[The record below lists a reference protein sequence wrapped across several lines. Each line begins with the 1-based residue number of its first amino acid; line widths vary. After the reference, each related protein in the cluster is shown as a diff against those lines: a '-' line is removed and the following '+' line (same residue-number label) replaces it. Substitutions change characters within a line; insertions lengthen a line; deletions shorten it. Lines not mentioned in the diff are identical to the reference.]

1 MVFGGFTGSEALND
15 AWWLELDE
23 SDGCGG
29 IGGDSLGGMDTSAMA
44 ALSAPMSIVS
54 NTMSG
59 LSSPF
64 DRLFG
69 GVPTGEDAKVPPG
82 VGAGSPDGTR
92 SSMFGQLTSL
102 GDAFTGRRASRAGRD
117 SSNLSEGPHETAEE
131 KIKNLAR
138 SIDSAL
144 AREGA
149 ERHEGGLDD
158 TPGWMHE
165 FYASCDAED
174 LKIGDMGRFL
184 DEYRRAVG
192 AQALGSPPDLSPGAD
207 EHIDGV
213 NSVSRGRFLHVSSAE
228 SLRLADV
235 PAMLAELQGA
245 LIEGA

>member
-69 GVPTGEDAKVPPG
+69 GPTGEDAKGLG
-82 VGAGSPDGTR
+82 VGAGSPDGAK

-102 GDAFTGRRASRAGRD
+102 AGDAFTGRRASRAGRD
-117 SSNLSEGPHETAEE
+117 SANLSEGPHETAEE
-131 KIKNLAR
+131 KIKNLSR

>member
-23 SDGCGG
+23 SDGCGN
-29 IGGDSLGGMDTSAMA
+29 IGGDSLGGMDTGAMA

-69 GVPTGEDAKVPPG
+69 GPTGEDTKGLG
-82 VGAGSPDGTR
+82 VGAGSPDGTK

-117 SSNLSEGPHETAEE
+117 SANLSEGPHETAEE

-138 SIDSAL
+138 SIDLAL
-144 AREGA
+144 ACEGA

-158 TPGWMHE
+158 TPGWMRE

>member
-23 SDGCGG
+23 SDGCGN

-69 GVPTGEDAKVPPG
+69 GPTGEDTKGLG
-82 VGAGSPDGTR
+82 VGAGSPDGTK

-102 GDAFTGRRASRAGRD
+102 GDAFTGRRTSRAGRD
-117 SSNLSEGPHETAEE
+117 SANLSEGPHETAEE

-158 TPGWMHE
+158 TPGWMRE

>member
-1 MVFGGFTGSEALND
+1 
-15 AWWLELDE
+15 
-23 SDGCGG
+23 
-29 IGGDSLGGMDTSAMA
+29 MDTSAMA

-69 GVPTGEDAKVPPG
+69 NTGEDAKGPG
-82 VGAGSPDGTR
+82 VGAGSPDGTK

-102 GDAFTGRRASRAGRD
+102 AGDAFTGRRASRAGRD
-117 SSNLSEGPHETAEE
+117 SANLSEGPHETAEE

-158 TPGWMHE
+158 TPGWMRE

>member
-1 MVFGGFTGSEALND
+1 
-15 AWWLELDE
+15 
-23 SDGCGG
+23 
-29 IGGDSLGGMDTSAMA
+29 MDTSAMA

-69 GVPTGEDAKVPPG
+69 GPTGEDAKGLG
-82 VGAGSPDGTR
+82 VGAGSPDGAK

-102 GDAFTGRRASRAGRD
+102 AGDAFTGRRASRAGRD
-117 SSNLSEGPHETAEE
+117 SANLSEGPHETAEE

-144 AREGA
+144 AREDA

-158 TPGWMHE
+158 TPGWMRE

-192 AQALGSPPDLSPGAD
+192 AQALGSPPDLSPGVD
-207 EHIDGV
+207 RV

>member
-1 MVFGGFTGSEALND
+1 
-15 AWWLELDE
+15 
-23 SDGCGG
+23 
-29 IGGDSLGGMDTSAMA
+29 
-44 ALSAPMSIVS
+44 
-54 NTMSG
+54 
-59 LSSPF
+59 
-64 DRLFG
+64 
-69 GVPTGEDAKVPPG
+69 
-82 VGAGSPDGTR
+82 
-92 SSMFGQLTSL
+92 MFGQLTSL
-102 GDAFTGRRASRAGRD
+102 AGDAFTGRRASRAGRD
-117 SSNLSEGPHETAEE
+117 SANLSEGPHETAEE

>member
-23 SDGCGG
+23 SDGCGN

-69 GVPTGEDAKVPPG
+69 GPTGEDAKGLG

-92 SSMFGQLTSL
+92 SHSMFGQLTSL

-117 SSNLSEGPHETAEE
+117 SANLSEGPHETAEE

-144 AREGA
+144 AREDA

-158 TPGWMHE
+158 TPGWMRE

-207 EHIDGV
+207 EHMDGV
-213 NSVSRGRFLHVSSAE
+213 NSVSRGTFLHVSSAE